1 MNAPYS
7 SDSSQWLPGLLT
19 PEAVRAV
26 EDQSEFLN
34 RRSLATRLREF
45 LGKAFPIV
53 DQSTRLKDS
62 YYIGVI
68 CEHAEALIRGDL
80 RRLVVTCP
88 PGTLKSII
96 WAVMLPAWT
105 WIDNPEV
112 RFLVGAND
120 ESNANRDSVYCRN
133 LIRSEW
139 YQTTFSPSWALSGDQ
154 DAKRYYT
161 NTSTG
166 HRLAVSTGG
175 NVAGKKGHVLLV
187 DDLHDVQGAKSKTQ
201 RESDKQWFRQSFFDR
216 QMDFTTSAVAVIGA
230 RTDPDDVQSELIKE
244 GWPELRLPERMEDRL
259 RKSFPVSC
267 TTVGRTDP
275 RTEGELLRPTRFG
288 DAQEAEAVQV
298 FGVRDYRARHQQS
311 PESASGK
318 MFNRNLA
325 RLIPTTPI
333 GTVGVRFWDT
343 AASTGDTAAETAGV
357 LIGRSPEGRFVV
369 CHVKRGKWEASER
382 NEVMRQVAFSDRR
395 RPGLTVSATYFE
407 KGISDAGKERD
418 QLLIRYLAGFNVKVS
433 PARGDKVV
441 RAEPLSAQWA
451 AGNVDV
457 VDDDWTEAYLESMN
471 DFPLA
476 RLKDVADASS
486 GAFNKIAVTPSDV
499 EPVTAELDETE
510 FGRLPSSTWQ

>member
-1 MNAPYS
+1 
-7 SDSSQWLPGLLT
+7 L
-19 PEAVRAV
+19 RA
-26 EDQSEFLN
+26 
-34 RRSLATRLREF
+34 F
-45 LGKAFPIV
+45 LGQAFQIV
-53 DQSTRLKDS
+53 DQSTRLQDS

-68 CEHAEALIRGDL
+68 CEHAEALIRGHL

-139 YQTTFSPSWALSGDQ
+139 YQSTFRPSWALSGDQ

-161 NTSTG
+161 NTATG

-187 DDLHDVQGAKSKTQ
+187 DDLHDVQGAKSKVQ
-201 RESDKQWFRQSFFDR
+201 RESDKQWFRQSFYDR
-216 QMDFTTSAVAVIGA
+216 QMDFTSSAVAVIGA
-230 RTDPDDVQSELIKE
+230 RTDPGDIQSELIRE

-259 RKSFPVSC
+259 RKTYPVSC
-267 TTVGRTDP
+267 TTVGTTDP
-275 RTEGELLRPTRFG
+275 RSEGELLRPTRFG
-288 DAQEAEAVQV
+288 DEQEREAVQT
-298 FGVRDYRARHQQS
+298 FGARDYRARHQQA

-325 RLIPTTPI
+325 RLIPAVPV
-333 GTVGVRFWDT
+333 GTVGVRYWDT
-343 AASTGDTAAETAGV
+343 AASTEDTAAETAGV
-357 LIGRSPEGRFVV
+357 LMGRTPEGRFVV
-369 CHVKRGKWEASER
+369 AHVERGRWEASER
-382 NEVMRQVAFSDRR
+382 NNVMRRVGFADLR
-395 RPGLTVSATYFE
+395 RPGFTLSGTFFE
-407 KGISDAGKERD
+407 RGASDAGKERD
-418 QLLIRYLAGFNVKVS
+418 QLLVRFLAGLNVHVS

-457 VDDDWTEAYLESMN
+457 VEADWTEAFLESMN
-471 DFPLA
+471 DFPFSL
-476 RLKDVADASS
+476 RKDVADASS
-486 GAFNKIAVTPSDV
+486 GAFNKVAVSASDV
-499 EPVTAELDETE
+499 DPGTAEFDDTE
-510 FGRLPSSTWQ
+510 FGRLPSSTFK